1 MENKRP
7 QHKWT
12 KEEIEYLKEITPGH
26 HHKEILDL
34 MNEKFEY
41 QFGLKQVAGAIKRY
55 NLKTGFTG
63 HFKKGSEPWN
73 KGTKGLSKPNKTSF
87 KKGNIPMC
95 LLPVGTER
103 VYKGEGYVKVKVAEP
118 NKWELKHKLIYEKY
132 YGKVEEGD
140 AIIFLDGNK
149 TNFNI
154 DNLYKVSRH
163 QLLLMN
169 KNKLIYENAELTKL
183 GVEVTSLIIRT
194 IEATK
199 KVNNE

>member
-1 MENKRP
+1 MSKR
-7 QHKWT
+7 HRWS
-12 KEEIEYLKEITPGH
+12 EEEKLYLKEIVLDRSY
-26 HHKEILDL
+26 KEIASL
-34 MNEKFEY
+34 MKDKFNYNFEVM
-41 QFGLKQVAGAIKRY
+41 QIQAAIKRY
-55 NLKTGFTG
+55 GLSTGRSG
-63 HFKKGSEPWN
+63 HFVKGGDPWN

-149 TNFNI
+149 ANFNI

>member
-1 MENKRP
+1 MSKR
-7 QHKWT
+7 HRWSD
-12 KEEIEYLKEITPGH
+12 EEKLYLKEIVLDRSY
-26 HHKEILDL
+26 KEIASL
-34 MNEKFEY
+34 MKDKFNYNFEVM
-41 QFGLKQVAGAIKRY
+41 QIQAAIKRY
-55 NLKTGFTG
+55 GLSTGRSG
-63 HFKKGSEPWN
+63 HFVKGGDPWN

-118 NKWELKHKLIYEKY
+118 NKWELKHKLIYEKH

-154 DNLYKVSRH
+154 DNLILVSKSEMSILNR
-163 QLLLMN
+163 
-169 KNKLIYENAELTKL
+169 NKLIYEDKELTKV
-183 GVEVTSLIIRT
+183 GVNIAKVLAKVSDI
-194 IEATK
+194 K
-199 KVNNE
+199 K